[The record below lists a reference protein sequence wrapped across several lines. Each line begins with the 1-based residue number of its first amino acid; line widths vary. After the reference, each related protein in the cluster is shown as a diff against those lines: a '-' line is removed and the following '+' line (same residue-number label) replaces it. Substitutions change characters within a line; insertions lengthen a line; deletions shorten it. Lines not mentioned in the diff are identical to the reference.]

1 MDGAGKILLDAI
13 IAKLQRAKYEQL
25 RVIYIFI
32 RRIIR

>member
-1 MDGAGKILLDAI
+1 MDGTGKILLDAI

-25 RVIYIFI
+25 QVIYIFI